1 MVTAAVGPEPRRTRI
16 GKQSGRLYPEPGSTE
31 GRVVKSRLVPRVMGL
46 LSGLGKQL
54 DSQVDPV
61 KAMVPFL
68 AGLE

>member
-1 MVTAAVGPEPRRTRI
+1 M
-16 GKQSGRLYPEPGSTE
+16 K
-31 GRVVKSRLVPRVMGL
+31 GL

-68 AGLE
+68 VGLE

>member
-31 GRVVKSRLVPRVMGL
+31 GRVVKGL

-68 AGLE
+68 VGLE

>member
-1 MVTAAVGPEPRRTRI
+1 
-16 GKQSGRLYPEPGSTE
+16 
-31 GRVVKSRLVPRVMGL
+31 VKSLLVLRVMGL

-68 AGLE
+68 VGLE